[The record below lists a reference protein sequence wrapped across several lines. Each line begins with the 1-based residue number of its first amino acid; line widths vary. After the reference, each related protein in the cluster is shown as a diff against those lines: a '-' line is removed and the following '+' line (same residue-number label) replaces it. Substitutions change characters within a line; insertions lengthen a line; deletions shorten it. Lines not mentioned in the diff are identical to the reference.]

1 MAIVLGHIY
10 IYTCIIYIYIYVC
23 IYIYI
28 FMYVCSIS
36 IYMHSFFF
44 FKEKTILD
52 SEVKEVR
59 SMLGEG
65 LKESK
70 DEGSLIDMIPSWLF
84 ARWWFQIFFS
94 FNPTWGRFPF

>member
-1 MAIVLGHIY
+1 MAIY
-10 IYTCIIYIYIYVC
+10 IYIHTCIIYIYVC
-23 IYIYI
+23 IYIYLC
-28 FMYVCSIS
+28 MYVVYLYTCIAS
-36 IYMHSFFF
+36 FF

-70 DEGSLIDMIPSWLF
+70 DEGSLIDMIPCVVVC
-84 ARWWFQIFFS
+84 
-94 FNPTWGRFPF
+94 